1 MVNQILKIERNISKK
16 ESKRKVKEN
25 ITDAKIS

>member
-1 MVNQILKIERNISKK
+1 MVNQILKREKISKK

-25 ITDAKIS
+25 ITDAQIS